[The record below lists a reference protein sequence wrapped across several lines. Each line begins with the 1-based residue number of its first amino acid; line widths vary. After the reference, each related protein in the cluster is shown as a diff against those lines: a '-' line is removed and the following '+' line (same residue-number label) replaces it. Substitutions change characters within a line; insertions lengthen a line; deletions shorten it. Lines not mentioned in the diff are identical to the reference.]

1 MPGDSNLPARQPLNR
16 SALERVLARAAE
28 LQSSTGEP
36 SDELTDEQILELGKE
51 VGLSAENLRQ
61 ALAEE
66 RTRSA
71 MTPEGGGLSAR
82 LYGDA
87 SLSASRTITG
97 KSREILALLDA
108 WMQREECL
116 QVKRH
121 FDERI
126 VWEPQRGLVSVARRA
141 LNVHGKSY
149 ALSQAHEV
157 AATVVPLDN
166 NRVLVRL
173 DADFSS
179 ARRDVTAAGVATSAI
194 GVAASGAVGIVGA
207 VVGLAVPVAVVVG
220 AAAAPAIALTGA
232 AYWVGKRVMA
242 RHLSRAHLALEQL
255 LDRLARGDLAKQP
268 SLLSVLAAA
277 ASQLPRN
284 RF

>member
-1 MPGDSNLPARQPLNR
+1 
-16 SALERVLARAAE
+16 LARAAE
-28 LQSSTGEP
+28 LQSVSGEP
-36 SDELTDEQILELGKE
+36 SDELTDEQIVELGKE
-51 VGLSAENLRQ
+51 VGLSTEHLKQ

-71 MTPEGGGLSAR
+71 MSPEESGLGVR
-82 LYGDA
+82 LYGNA
-87 SLSASRTITG
+87 SLSASRTVNG
-97 KSREILALLDA
+97 RPREILALLDA

-126 VWEPQRGLVSVARRA
+126 VWEPQRGLVSTARRV
-141 LNVHGKSY
+141 LNVHGKSF

-157 AATVVPLDN
+157 AATIVPVDAT
-166 NRVLVRL
+166 RALVRL

-179 ARRDVTAAGVATSAI
+179 ARSEVTKVSIGMSAF
-194 GVAASGAVGIVGA
+194 GLASSGALA
-207 VVGLAVPVAVVVG
+207 VIGLAVPLAVPAALIVG
-220 AAAAPAIALTGA
+220 AAVAPTIAFSGIS
-232 AYWVGKRVMA
+232 YWVGRSVMS
-242 RHLSRAHLALEQL
+242 RHLSRAQLALEQL